1 MQRMLMTIVTTML
14 FLLFVLPASEAEAS
28 HLCPTGPGPNERQV
42 GMTPSGTGVAPT
54 PVCDWVESTPTP
66 SGPTSRPAVV
76 LGRWAAIAMAP
87 DGGYWLASGYR
98 ARREAEEGALRDCDS
113 AARQRGVDGRCVLD
127 AAFDDGWAVLAY
139 GADDGGKAH
148 IGRGASLAEAT
159 QDALRQ
165 CNAVSTG
172 CEAHDYMAHDGS
184 AKGDLEQGSNGLD
197 AGIDWAALAEAPD
210 GRITSTGNYSSRS
223 EVSAA
228 VMAECQEEARER
240 GIVGPCV
247 MRQVFVDGFAAIAYP
262 GADESGMDRRHA
274 YIGVGA
280 TAQLAGAAAVRA
292 CEAVAPKCVPYEN
305 VRADGQES
313 YAF

>member
-1 MQRMLMTIVTTML
+1 MQRTLMSIVMTTL
-14 FLLFVLPASEAEAS
+14 FLLMVSASEAEAS
-28 HLCPTGPGPNERQV
+28 HICPTGPGPNERQV

-54 PVCDWVESTPTP
+54 PVCDWVENRPAS
-66 SGPTSRPAVV
+66 SGPTARPAAA

-98 ARREAEEGALRDCDS
+98 ASREVEKETLRGCER
-113 AARQRGVDGRCVLD
+113 AARQRGANGGCVLNVT
-127 AAFDDGWAVLAY
+127 FDDGWAVLAY
-139 GADDGGKAH
+139 GADERRKAH
-148 IGRGASLAEAT
+148 IGRGNDLAEAT
-159 QDALRQ
+159 RDALRQ

-172 CEAHDYMAHDGS
+172 CEARDYMAHDGS
-184 AKGDLEQGSNGLD
+184 AEGDLEHGSHGLD

-210 GRITSTGNYSSRS
+210 GRITSTGNYSSKS
-223 EVSAA
+223 QASAA

-240 GIVGPCV
+240 NVVGPCV
-247 MRQVFVDGFAAIAYP
+247 LRETFVDGFAAIAYP
-262 GADESGMDRRHA
+262 GADEGSMDRRHA

-292 CEAVAPKCVPYEN
+292 CEAITPKCVPYEN

-313 YAF
+313 YGF